1 MLQQIGDPLSVFHVC
16 LPPRDSFDM
25 LSIDYQHFKTAFRA
39 SLNTGFQYTPVARD
53 RRYGYILA
61 LSANHRAVTTLPWWS
76 NRSGIL
82 CGTDHWMC
90 VSTNTP
96 SRSSYARPIL
106 RSWCRESPLLT
117 TPVFFF
123 LAVKGCSG
131 LDRQKRRFSSTC
143 CWRKASSRQRNKG
156 WFLRLSGPVS
166 WSGSSAQV
174 ASDLCVGTSPPI
186 LRFFLGG
193 GVALHER
200 LVGCANRR

>member
-1 MLQQIGDPLSVFHVC
+1 
-16 LPPRDSFDM
+16 
-25 LSIDYQHFKTAFRA
+25 
-39 SLNTGFQYTPVARD
+39 
-53 RRYGYILA
+53 
-61 LSANHRAVTTLPWWS
+61 
-76 NRSGIL
+76 
-82 CGTDHWMC
+82 MC

-96 SRSSYARPIL
+96 SRSSYARPSP
-106 RSWCRESPLLT
+106 RSWCRESPSLA
-117 TPVFFF
+117 TPVLFFF
-123 LAVKGCSG
+123 TVKGCSG

-143 CWRKASSRQRNKG
+143 CWRKGSSRQRNKG

-200 LVGCANRR
+200 LVGDCSDQFSMCLQQCGNPITLFLKFMHRAFKIGRHCVEIGLELSHFVFTYN